1 MAGFGKQYFAAAQ
14 LDAAAAN
21 TEKYPSMNFNSS
33 AASGVA
39 ESPYAWARLWTA
51 LLAGA
56 IGSVGMWSV
65 VVVLPAVQQEFSV
78 LRADATLPY
87 TLTMLGFGIGGI
99 AMGKLADRFGIVIP
113 LLIGAGL
120 LFAGYTLSAA
130 APTLFL
136 FALPHF
142 LVGMGASATF
152 APMMADLSHWFTKR
166 RGIAVTIVA
175 SGNYLAGAI
184 WPPIVQYA
192 MSTIGWRQTHV
203 WIGVFVL
210 LASVPLTLMFRRR
223 IAMEEAKPVHASS
236 SGASNALKI
245 SPNALMI
252 LLSVAGLSCCVA
264 MSMPQVHIVA
274 YCGDLGYGA
283 ARGAEMLSL
292 MLAFGIVSRIASG
305 FIADR
310 VGGVGALL
318 MGSFLQGVALFL
330 YLFFDGLASLY
341 VISILFGLFQGG
353 IVPMYAV
360 IVREYFPPREAG
372 VRVGTVIF
380 STILGMAFGGWISG
394 AIFDYTGSYQAAFAN
409 GLAWN
414 LLNVSIAVWLL
425 FSSRRKR
432 PGTSTPAPAAA

>member
-1 MAGFGKQYFAAAQ
+1 MDKTNAAA
-14 LDAAAAN
+14 
-21 TEKYPSMNFNSS
+21 T
-33 AASGVA
+33 GVA
-39 ESPYAWARLWTA
+39 ESPYAWSRLWTA

-65 VVVLPAVQQEFSV
+65 VVVLPAVQQEFAV

-87 TLTMLGFGIGGI
+87 TLTMLGFGVGGI
-99 AMGKLADRFGIVIP
+99 VMGKLADRFGIIIP

-130 APTLFL
+130 APSLFL

-142 LVGMGASATF
+142 LIGMGASVTF
-152 APMMADLSHWFTKR
+152 APMMADLSHWFTRR

-184 WPPIVQYA
+184 WPPIVQYS
-192 MSTIGWRQTHV
+192 MSTIGWRSTHV
-203 WIGVFVL
+203 WIGIFVL
-210 LASVPLTLMFRRR
+210 LATVPLTLVFRRR
-223 IAMEEAKPVHASS
+223 IALAETKMLNAASA
-236 SGASNALKI
+236 GVSNALKI
-245 SPNALMI
+245 SPTALMI

-292 MLAFGIVSRIASG
+292 MLAFGIVSRVASG

-310 VGGVGALL
+310 IGGVGALL
-318 MGSFLQGVALFL
+318 MGSLLQGVALFL

-360 IVREYFPPREAG
+360 IVREYFPPQEAG

-380 STILGMAFGGWISG
+380 STIAGMAFGGWVSG

-414 LLNVSIAVWLL
+414 LLNVSIAAWLL
-425 FSSRRKR
+425 LSSRRKR
-432 PGTSTPAPAAA
+432 DGASAQTPAAA